1 MLDCLNYLYIY
12 SAARLYQVA
21 KNTTSSRPPQTRES
35 WVIAAFNALYREGIE
50 NVRVERI
57 AIELGVTKGSFYWH
71 FKNREDLLDALIDYW
86 EKEMTQTVLDAA
98 AVFHGSPEERLV
110 NTFRE
115 IIGKERTK
123 YDPAVR
129 TWARTDTRIRKVV
142 ERVDQIR
149 LTFLHGLF
157 KDIGFSEQEAEV
169 RARLMYYYVMGES
182 MVTIQE
188 PLDKR
193 IRVLDAKIRIIMQP
207 LSEQSQKGKTKAV
220 SLAAD

>member
-1 MLDCLNYLYIY
+1 VTRTRASN
-12 SAARLYQVA
+12 
-21 KNTTSSRPPQTRES
+21 RPQQTRES
-35 WVIAAFNALYREGIE
+35 WVIAAFNSLYREGID
-50 NVRVERI
+50 NVRVERL

-71 FKNREDLLDALIDYW
+71 FKNREDLLDALIEYW

-98 AVFHGSPEERLV
+98 AVFHGSPEDRLI

-129 TWARTDTRIRKVV
+129 TWAKTDPGIRKVV
-142 ERVDQIR
+142 EHVDKIR
-149 LTFLHGLF
+149 LSFLQGLF
-157 KDIGFSEQEAEV
+157 RDVGFDEQEAEI

-188 PLDKR
+188 PLEKR
-193 IRVLDAKIRIIMQP
+193 IRMLDVKIRIIMQP
-207 LSEQSQKGKTKAV
+207 LPV
-220 SLAAD
+220 